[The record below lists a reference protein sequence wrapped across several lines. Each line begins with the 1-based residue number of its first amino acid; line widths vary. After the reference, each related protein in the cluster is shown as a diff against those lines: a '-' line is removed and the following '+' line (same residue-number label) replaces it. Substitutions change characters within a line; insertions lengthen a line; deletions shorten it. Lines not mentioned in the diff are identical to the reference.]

1 MSASLTARPGGY
13 EGRKDCMMVSIYKD
27 GEYFASAENRSAALT
42 LLNLFEEVG
51 TDIAEFEI
59 RDQQTAPRLGRFP

>member
-1 MSASLTARPGGY
+1 
-13 EGRKDCMMVSIYKD
+13 MVSIYKD